1 MNDQDLE
8 NLVRRLKPSSLPE
21 DLRERLAA
29 EPELPATPVTKRML
43 FIVAGVA
50 AAVVVFAGMIL
61 LERPEPPAGSLADG
75 DEEERPVS
83 VVQTD
88 STLLG
93 SRLLEVKEYDG
104 QLWEIS
110 EEEWRD
116 DTLLLYTAGPSS
128 LNSTVIRREIVCA
141 PLQFQ

>member
-61 LERPEPPAGSLADG
+61 LERPEPLADG
-75 DEEERPVS
+75 HEEERPVS

>member
-43 FIVAGVA
+43 LIVAGVA

>member
-21 DLRERLAA
+21 DLRERLAV

-43 FIVAGVA
+43 LIVAGVA

-61 LERPEPPAGSLADG
+61 LERPEPLADG
-75 DEEERPVS
+75 HEEERPVS

>member
-43 FIVAGVA
+43 LIVAGVA

-61 LERPEPPAGSLADG
+61 LERPEPLADG
-75 DEEERPVS
+75 HEEERPVS